1 MSEVTN
7 ESTQNDIAGE
17 LSVKYTRL
25 IAIQNELKSVFDY
38 KWIKVVGVLA
48 KQFKIDHPD
57 TPMPYDIDKMQEKC
71 DALRKE
77 YDEIRKELAPYYPE
91 LREENM
97 NTKLTQK
104 NAQTKEELD
113 TIDLQLTMKD
123 FGQENN
129 E

>member
-7 ESTQNDIAGE
+7 ESTQNYITGE
-17 LSVKYTRL
+17 LSAKYTRL
-25 IAIQNELKSVFDY
+25 IAIQNELKVVFDY
-38 KWIKVVGVLA
+38 KWIKIVGVLA

-91 LREENM
+91 LREENTFII
-97 NTKLTQK
+97 NQD
-104 NAQTKEELD
+104 D
-113 TIDLQLTMKD
+113 TVKKY
-123 FGQENN
+123 
-129 E
+129 

>member
-7 ESTQNDIAGE
+7 ESTQNDEIEE
-17 LSVKYTRL
+17 LNIKYTRL
-25 IAIQNELKSVFDY
+25 VSIQNELKAVFDY

-57 TPMPYDIDKMQEKC
+57 VPMPYDINEMQEKC

-91 LREENM
+91 F
-97 NTKLTQK
+97 Q
-104 NAQTKEELD
+104 
-113 TIDLQLTMKD
+113 
-123 FGQENN
+123 QE
-129 E
+129 

>member
-7 ESTQNDIAGE
+7 KSTQNDITGK

-38 KWIKVVGVLA
+38 KWIKIVGILV
-48 KQFKIDHPD
+48 KQFKLDHPD
-57 TPMPYDIDKMQEKC
+57 TPMPYDIDKMQKKC

-91 LREENM
+91 LREENTFII
-97 NTKLTQK
+97 NQD
-104 NAQTKEELD
+104 D
-113 TIDLQLTMKD
+113 TVKSD
-123 FGQENN
+123 
-129 E
+129 

>member
-7 ESTQNDIAGE
+7 ERTQNDEIEE
-17 LSVKYTRL
+17 LNIKYTRL
-25 IAIQNELKSVFDY
+25 VSIQNELKAVFDY

-57 TPMPYDIDKMQEKC
+57 IPMPYDIDEMQEKC

-91 LREENM
+91 F
-97 NTKLTQK
+97 Q
-104 NAQTKEELD
+104 
-113 TIDLQLTMKD
+113 
-123 FGQENN
+123 
-129 E
+129 

>member
-7 ESTQNDIAGE
+7 ESTQNDISGE

-57 TPMPYDIDKMQEKC
+57 TPMPYDIDKMQSKC

-91 LREENM
+91 LREENTFII
-97 NTKLTQK
+97 NQD
-104 NAQTKEELD
+104 D
-113 TIDLQLTMKD
+113 TVKRD
-123 FGQENN
+123 
-129 E
+129 

>member
-38 KWIKVVGVLA
+38 KWIKIVGVLA

-57 TPMPYDIDKMQEKC
+57 TPMPYDIDKMQGKC

-91 LREENM
+91 LREENIFII
-97 NTKLTQK
+97 NQD
-104 NAQTKEELD
+104 D
-113 TIDLQLTMKD
+113 TVKSD
-123 FGQENN
+123 
-129 E
+129 

>member
-1 MSEVTN
+1 MSEVTK
-7 ESTQNDIAGE
+7 ESTQNNIAGE

-57 TPMPYDIDKMQEKC
+57 TPMPYDIDKMQSKC

-91 LREENM
+91 LREENTFII
-97 NTKLTQK
+97 NQD
-104 NAQTKEELD
+104 D
-113 TIDLQLTMKD
+113 TVKSD
-123 FGQENN
+123 
-129 E
+129 